1 MNLNKKLTLSSFALL
16 LVALAPVDAAT
27 RSGKRYHDGA
37 TQLAQEATTEEGAP
51 KRALTAPADVVVEVC
66 ETTIVRQLGEDFASS
81 IESAAPRLLEPTFD
95 ERIAQEIEQALTRRD
110 AELRIEPVPFGPKTL
125 KETLE
130 TNTREAKR
138 LLEETYAHNSKA
150 NAKVNLRVHDL
161 LFVIPEPTKSAIGKA
176 ARRTASTISWLMGK
190 PTALQ
195 QAIMNND
202 LVAVF
207 KMHITNAEA
216 FYAEI
221 NTQGLEDMN
230 SASNTMQN
238 LVEALFGFLGTF
250 SGQNN
255 K

>member
-27 RSGKRYHDGA
+27 RSGKRYHDSA

-66 ETTIVRQLGEDFASS
+66 ETTIVRQLGEDFASR

-150 NAKVNLRVHDL
+150 NASINLRIHDL
-161 LFVIPEPTKSAIGKA
+161 LFVVPAPTRSAIGKA
-176 ARRTASTISWLMGK
+176 ARRAASTISWLVGK

-195 QAIMNND
+195 QATKIDD
-202 LVAVF
+202 LVGVF
-207 KMHITNAEA
+207 KLFITNPEE
-216 FYAEI
+216 FYVEV
-221 NTQGLEDMN
+221 NTQGLDDMN
-230 SASNTMQN
+230 DATQTMQN
-238 LVEALFGFLGTF
+238 LVNALFGYLETI
-250 SGQNN
+250 SGQ